1 MALSSFRFIPNLCT
15 PRFLQK
21 ASSSFRQ
28 GLSPDPGSPPGPVGA
43 RPRALSG
50 PMRAAGARS
59 CFAIGTRPPSH
70 CRLGC
75 SRDPWGTHQTAEPP
89 RSLRSHGG
97 CDSSQGCV
105 WSRESPP
112 VTHECGPLKLDP
124 EESLSRV
131 RGCRAWQP
139 HTAAAE
145 DHRSA
150 AERCRPSCPRLGP
163 ALAASAACTGWTM
176 AGATAPQGA
185 KGGEEVGVRACLE
198 DLGNCFHFRGK
209 GGQLPDHWSLLT
221 FTGMVMNQFR

>member
-1 MALSSFRFIPNLCT
+1 MPQGPGLASRSGLIHRPIAGWGALGTRGGHT
-15 PRFLQK
+15 
-21 ASSSFRQ
+21 RQ
-28 GLSPDPGSPPGPVGA
+28 PSLLVPSGLTVAVTHLRDVSGHVSLHQSHTNVAHLNWTLRSPSPGCG
-43 RPRALSG
+43 
-50 PMRAAGARS
+50 AAG
-59 CFAIGTRPPSH
+59 
-70 CRLGC
+70 
-75 SRDPWGTHQTAEPP
+75 
-89 RSLRSHGG
+89 
-97 CDSSQGCV
+97 
-105 WSRESPP
+105 
-112 VTHECGPLKLDP
+112 
-124 EESLSRV
+124 
-131 RGCRAWQP
+131 RGS